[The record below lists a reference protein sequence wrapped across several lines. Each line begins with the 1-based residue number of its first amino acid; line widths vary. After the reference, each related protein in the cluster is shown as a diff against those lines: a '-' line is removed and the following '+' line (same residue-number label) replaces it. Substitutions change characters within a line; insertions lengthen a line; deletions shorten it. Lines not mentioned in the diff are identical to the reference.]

1 MIRGS
6 LPMLASWCL
15 LTVIRV
21 QTNVTFSMIPDFKI
35 LPYSKIQNL
44 EYDRTQTQ

>member
-1 MIRGS
+1 MIRDS
-6 LPMLASWCL
+6 SPMLASWCL

-35 LPYSKIQNL
+35 LPYSKIRNL